1 MWDQNHP
8 YQSHYNPP
16 MTPETV
22 AQAHFGF
29 LAGTPVDAYVCAL
42 GPDAGYVTA
51 FKSQRTQ
58 MEFLVERYERGAVL
72 GDVRYWRHAE
82 NLKQSLAQGIDPVAH
97 RLEEHTRKK
106 PTSASAPFHSGPN
119 TCTCAHASST
129 SSFLSAVSSSC
140 RFCCFRLFELTSCH
154 RSSFL

>member
-1 MWDQNHP
+1 MNKPKGRLNRPYRIMWDQNHP

-58 MEFLVERYERGAVL
+58 MEFLVERYGRGAVL

-82 NLKQSLAQGIDPVAH
+82 NLKQSLAQGIDPREVMV
-97 RLEEHTRKK
+97 RESDRQ
-106 PTSASAPFHSGPN
+106 
-119 TCTCAHASST
+119 
-129 SSFLSAVSSSC
+129 VIDR
-140 RFCCFRLFELTSCH
+140 RF
-154 RSSFL
+154 